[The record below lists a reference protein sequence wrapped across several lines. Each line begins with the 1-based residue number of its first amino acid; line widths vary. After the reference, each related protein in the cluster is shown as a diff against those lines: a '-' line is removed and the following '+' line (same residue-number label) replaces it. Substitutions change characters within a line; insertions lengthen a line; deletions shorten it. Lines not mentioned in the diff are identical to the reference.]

1 MSKVIAIW
9 GTPNSGKTT
18 FATKLARAIY
28 DEYQATVVVVYT
40 DYETPTLPIVFPNYK
55 KEELCSIGVALSQ
68 TDIDRH
74 EVVKQMVTVK
84 DKQNFAFLGFTDG
97 ENKYTYPEFDATKV
111 RALYSVLETLAD
123 FVIIDCTSSLDNQ
136 LSKVAI
142 READQV
148 IRLSAPNLKSIS
160 YLSSQLPLYIDPMF
174 RLEEHIQGIC
184 VTDADLYM
192 PIDEAKSQLHD
203 VRFTIPYCRAVKQ
216 QMLDGNLY
224 EVTKD
229 KNFNKKFK
237 AIVEKVV

>member
-40 DYETPTLPIVFPNYK
+40 DYETPTLPIIFPNYK

-237 AIVEKVV
+237 AIVDKVV

>member
-40 DYETPTLPIVFPNYK
+40 DYETPTLPIIFPNYK

-74 EVVKQMVTVK
+74 EVVKQMITVK

-142 READQV
+142 READEV
-148 IRLSAPNLKSIS
+148 IRLSAPTLKSVS
-160 YLSSQLPLYIDPMF
+160 YLSSQLPLYTDPMF

>member
-111 RALYSVLETLAD
+111 RTLYSVLETLAD

-142 READQV
+142 RGADEV
-148 IRLSAPNLKSIS
+148 IRLSAPTLKSVS

-229 KNFNKKFK
+229 KIFNKKFK